1 MTNVSIVPADK
12 KNKEE
17 LLVEGRGDVDAHDN
31 SNDDDDTKKNSSM
44 TIICDA
50 GYGFPRAKRPRR
62 ERIGAVSRQLYNY
75 LIWKKQ
81 QSPPQQSSQPS
92 IVNNNDVH
100 LHMMGS
106 MEDWKC
112 IQDRIQEL
120 LLSTTTNN
128 TGNNSTTD
136 SINNNN
142 NNNNN
147 NNIEYLC
154 PLAFPKMIQSNNN
167 NNNNS
172 NSRKK
177 KKMRVCYLSPDADNV
192 LSLEDGPPDVV
203 IVGMLVDRLT
213 QLNRSK
219 ERSLDIDENIYC
231 ARLPLHTIGASDLS
245 SNEPLNIDTVLEL
258 ITRWHWN
265 FVGGK
270 KEETAFRM
278 ATLYAMA
285 THRKRH
291 PNRTLHN
298 NEQQLFSSNNQS

>member
-1 MTNVSIVPADK
+1 MRIHHHNNQEEQAQEQEHQRHEAQVKEEDVLLLERMTNVSIVPADK

-31 SNDDDDTKKNSSM
+31 SNDDDDTKKSSSM

-147 NNIEYLC
+147 NIEYLC
-154 PLAFPKMIQSNNN
+154 PLAFPKMIANDIPIALSTIMNNN
-167 NNNNS
+167 YSLATTNHDSIIGIYHYHNTILYFVTIIFV
-172 NSRKK
+172 KK
-177 KKMRVCYLSPDADNV
+177 
-192 LSLEDGPPDVV
+192 
-203 IVGMLVDRLT
+203 
-213 QLNRSK
+213 
-219 ERSLDIDENIYC
+219 
-231 ARLPLHTIGASDLS
+231 
-245 SNEPLNIDTVLEL
+245 NEI
-258 ITRWHWN
+258 
-265 FVGGK
+265 
-270 KEETAFRM
+270 
-278 ATLYAMA
+278 
-285 THRKRH
+285 
-291 PNRTLHN
+291 
-298 NEQQLFSSNNQS
+298 NEKA